1 MSTDKIDTAIRHNQ
15 GKPKLAALLDF
26 RSEDIY
32 PLLCPDETHIAGIL
46 FSALQEGYSSEYVKL
61 DNLVTAM
68 CGYLFD
74 HQHRDLSRLAL
85 LAAVN
90 AVSVFG
96 GKKYAPRNWQKG
108 MPVSSIYDSALRHCI
123 AIGRGEVVDS
133 ESQMPH
139 IGHFL
144 WNCWAANWMVENKPE
159 WDDRNTVLEV
169 I

>member
-26 RSEDIY
+26 RNVDIY
-32 PLLCPDETHIAGIL
+32 PLLGLDPIAWPL
-46 FSALQEGYSSEYVKL
+46 FWALKEGYVSGYISAEELRKAIGCYLVEYNNGNTNIV
-61 DNLVTAM
+61 DV
-68 CGYLFD
+68 
-74 HQHRDLSRLAL
+74 LAE
-85 LAAVN
+85 VN

-123 AIGRGEVVDS
+123 DIGKGEVVDS
-133 ESQMPH
+133 ESQLPH

-144 WNCWAANWMVENKPE
+144 WNCWAANWMVANKPE